1 MEFKLDEEQLAAG
14 VHMPMISGFVEE
26 FVSYLKDLPD
36 GKEVL
41 VWAQNYANIMD
52 QYSALPEK
60 YQHGF

>member
-26 FVSYLKDLPD
+26 FQAYLKDLPD

-41 VWAQNYANIMD
+41 VWAKNYANIMD
-52 QYSALPEK
+52 QYSALPKK